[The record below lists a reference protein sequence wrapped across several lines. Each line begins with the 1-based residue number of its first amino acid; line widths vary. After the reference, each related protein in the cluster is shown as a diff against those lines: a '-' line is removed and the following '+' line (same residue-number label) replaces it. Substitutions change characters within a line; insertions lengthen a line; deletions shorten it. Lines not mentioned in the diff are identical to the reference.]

1 MSSVVIKG
9 DTSGQ
14 VTLTAPAEA
23 GTPTLTLPT
32 TTGTV
37 LLTENFTGSNVSLA
51 TNGYQ
56 KLPSGLILQWCVGTA
71 SSSETS
77 QTVNFPITFPTAVLN
92 VQVTTYAPSTADR
105 MIQTTSW
112 TTSAV
117 TVYLNSIGG
126 AGGNVTPYVFAI
138 GY

>member
-14 VTLTAPAEA
+14 VTLAAPAIA

-37 LLTENFTGSNVSLA
+37 ALTENFTGSNVSLA

-56 KLPSGLILQWCVGTA
+56 KLPSGLILQWGTTPSISTD
-71 SSSETS
+71 SSYAVT
-77 QTVNFPITFPTAVLN
+77 FPIAFPTACVT
-92 VQVTTYAPSTADR
+92 VQVCGKLGGITGASGYSIGTGNYTTTGVTIYNDSNAQA
-105 MIQTTSW
+105 TSW
-112 TTSAV
+112 
-117 TVYLNSIGG
+117 L
-126 AGGNVTPYVFAI
+126 AI